1 MAKATQQLI
10 DALRKSAERLK
21 EGVPYAWGHQGQC
34 NCGNLVQSLTTLT
47 SQEIM
52 RYAQANRTGEWSEMA
67 EEFCPTS
74 NAPADLLVQKLLDAG
89 LSLSD
94 IHHLEYLNDKKVL
107 QYLPNGFRWL
117 NKNVRTDVVEYFEA
131 MANMLETELFG
142 ESIKTEISEIIKD
155 KSLV

>member
-1 MAKATQQLI
+1 MAQATQKLI
-10 DALRKSAERLK
+10 DALRKSADNLK
-21 EGVPYAWGHQGQC
+21 DGAPYAWGHQGKC
-34 NCGNLVQSLTTLT
+34 NCGNLMQNLTPLT
-47 SQEIM
+47 SEEIM
-52 RYAQANRTGEWSEMA
+52 RFAQANRTGEWSEMA

-107 QYLPNGFRWL
+107 SYLPNGFRWL
-117 NKNVRTDVVEYFEA
+117 NKNIRTDVIEYFEA
-131 MANMLETELFG
+131 MANMLEADLFG
-142 ESIKTEISEIIKD
+142 EHVKTEISQILQE